1 MVFFFISS
9 RVFGNRKLMII
20 DFYIYIEEEENF
32 AVAII
37 IFESGCMILSNVV
50 VNVYMMILDYYNYY
64 YTNN

>member
-1 MVFFFISS
+1 MDKLKR

-50 VNVYMMILDYYNYY
+50 VNLVICCAQNECYHLSF
-64 YTNN
+64 